1 MRTPYSR
8 SFFGSISRRLASRLG
23 QQRKPVA
30 VVLVATFLLM
40 LTGCNTASN
49 MTKEVGGWF
58 RTDRA
63 SGGYAAGG
71 QQNGNTE
78 TPAASPAGEVTSAP
92 LDNAVQSGTLD
103 GTLPPQQMTGKTIN
117 AKAVKVALLLPLSG
131 KNASM
136 GKSFQDAAQMA
147 VNDLSA
153 DNFELI
159 PRDSGATPA
168 EAVRAATLAME
179 EGAQIIIGPVF
190 SESAAEVKTFIA
202 GRVPVLALTNDA
214 NVAGNGTYVLGFSP
228 TQQVQRALQ
237 YAAAKGIRSIAIL
250 APSSIY
256 GDMAVA
262 AAQNS
267 GVSIVETQRYANN
280 KDSIKKAVAAI
291 SAKRSEIQGILL
303 PDGGAALGSV
313 AAELTAVALSSH
325 DIPIIGTG
333 LWDDQNVQQHNV
345 LVGGFYASSDPAQ
358 RAKFVSR
365 YQKAYGGKPVR
376 LASLAYD
383 ATALVAVLAKQGLNY
398 DENALTNPSGFAGL
412 DGIFRLMHDGVTE
425 RGLAVLEITP
435 SGTKVVDP
443 APRKF

>member
-1 MRTPYSR
+1 MRTP
-8 SFFGSISRRLASRLG
+8 LLL
-23 QQRKPVA
+23 
-30 VVLVATFLLM
+30 VVSLLVV

-49 MTKEVGGWF
+49 MSREVGSWF

-63 SGGYAAGG
+63 TGGYNAGG
-71 QQNGNTE
+71 QQNGSTE
-78 TPAASPAGEVTSAP
+78 TPAAAPATAVTSEP
-92 LDNAVQSGTLD
+92 LASSVQQGSLD
-103 GTLPPQQMTGKTIN
+103 GTLSNNNVPPQSMTGKASN
-117 AKAVKVALLLPLSG
+117 ARAVKVALLLPLSG

-159 PRDSGATPA
+159 PRDSGATPT
-168 EAVRAATLAME
+168 EAVRAATMAME
-179 EGAQIIIGPVF
+179 EGAQVIIGPVF
-190 SESAAEVKTFIA
+190 SESAAEVKTFINN
-202 GRVPVLALTNDA
+202 RVPVLALTNDA

-228 TQQVQRALQ
+228 AQQVQRALQ
-237 YAAAKGIRSIAIL
+237 YASAKGIRSIAIL

-262 AAQNS
+262 AANNS
-267 GVSIVETQRYANN
+267 GISIVETQRYTNT

-291 SAKRSEIQGILL
+291 SARRSEIQGILL
-303 PDGGAALGSV
+303 PDGGAALGNV

-333 LWDDQNVQQHNV
+333 LWDEQNVQQYNV
-345 LVGGFYASSDPAQ
+345 LVGGFFATSDPAQ
-358 RAKFVSR
+358 RSKFTSR
-365 YQKAYGGKPVR
+365 YQKAYGSKPVR

-398 DENALTNPSGFAGL
+398 DEQALTNPSGFAGL
-412 DGIFRLMHDGVTE
+412 DGIFRLTHEGIAE
-425 RGLAVLEITP
+425 RGLAVLEVTATG
-435 SGTKVVDP
+435 SKVVDP
-443 APRKF
+443 APRKFQ

>member
-8 SFFGSISRRLASRLG
+8 SSFGGISRRLASRLG

-30 VVLVATFLLM
+30 VVLVASFLL
-40 LTGCNTASN
+40 LLSGCNTASN

-71 QQNGNTE
+71 QQNGNAE
-78 TPAASPAGEVTSAP
+78 TPAAAPAGEVTAQP
-92 LDNAVQSGTLD
+92 LESGTLD
-103 GTLPPQQMTGKTIN
+103 GTLPQQAMTGKTTN

-131 KNASM
+131 KNASI

-159 PRDSGATPA
+159 PRDSGASPT

-190 SESAAEVKTFIA
+190 SESAAEVKTFVA

-237 YAAAKGIRSIAIL
+237 YAAAKGIRTIAIL

-267 GVSIVETQRYANN
+267 GVQIVETQRYANN

-291 SAKRSEIQGILL
+291 SAKRGEIQGILL

-358 RAKFVSR
+358 RTKFVNR

-412 DGIFRLMHDGVTE
+412 DGIFRLTHEGIAE
-425 RGLAVLEITP
+425 RGLAVLEVTATGP
-435 SGTKVVDP
+435 KVVDP

>member
-1 MRTPYSR
+1 MRTPLLL
-8 SFFGSISRRLASRLG
+8 LAS
-23 QQRKPVA
+23 
-30 VVLVATFLLM
+30 FLLL
-40 LTGCNTASN
+40 LTGCNTAAN

-63 SGGYAAGG
+63 TGGYQAGG
-71 QQNGNTE
+71 QQNGNAE
-78 TPAASPAGEVTSAP
+78 TPAAAPAGEVTSQP
-92 LDNAVQSGTLD
+92 LDSAVQSGTLD
-103 GTLPPQQMTGKTIN
+103 GTLPPQQMTGKATN
-117 AKAVKVALLLPLSG
+117 SRAVKVALLLPLSG
-131 KNASM
+131 KNAAM

-159 PRDSGATPA
+159 PRDSGASPA

-190 SESAAEVKTFIA
+190 SESAAEVKTYIA

-228 TQQVQRALQ
+228 AQQVQRALQ
-237 YAAAKGIRSIAIL
+237 YAAAKGIRTIAIL

-256 GDMAVA
+256 GDIAVA

-267 GVSIVETQRYANN
+267 GIQIVETQRYTNN

-291 SAKRSEIQGILL
+291 SAKRADVQGILL
-303 PDGGAALGSV
+303 PDGGDALKNV
-313 AAELTAVALSSH
+313 VAELTAVALSSH

-333 LWDDQNVQQHNV
+333 LWDDQNVGQHNV

-358 RAKFVSR
+358 RTKFVTR

-412 DGIFRLMHDGVTE
+412 DGIFRLTHEGIAE
-425 RGLAVLEITP
+425 RGLAVLEVTAT
-435 SGTKVVDP
+435 GTKVVDP